1 MTVAVLR
8 SHDLKDKRVEE
19 QLVVSAEMVAVCACP
34 ILHQIRRQNDK
45 GLQIPGSLFQGE
57 FLSGSHSKR
66 FPWQTV
72 SRLLINGS

>member
-1 MTVAVLR
+1 MTVAVLH
-8 SHDLKDKRVEE
+8 SHDLKDKRVE
-19 QLVVSAEMVAVCACP
+19 QLVVSAEMVAVCVFP